1 MELVT
6 DLFTYTCESLLT
18 LFQEDGQSDYYTWFM
33 RLLTAGNMRRQEERF
48 APFITDPL
56 FTDMESY
63 CRREVEPMG
72 KECEQLQVI
81 ALAEYLGVVIRI
93 EYMDGHPFDADQGL
107 NHILVPEGEGE
118 AAAPSVCLL
127 YRPGHYDIL
136 YM

>member
-1 MELVT
+1 M
-6 DLFTYTCESLLT
+6 FTHTCESLLS

-33 RLLTAGNMRRQEERF
+33 RLLTAGSIRRQEERF
-48 APFITDPL
+48 SPFITYPL

-63 CRREVEPMG
+63 CRSEVEPMG
-72 KECEQLQVI
+72 KECEQVQVI

-107 NHILVPEGEGE
+107 NHILVPEGDGQSSSRGH
-118 AAAPSVCLL
+118 SVSLL